1 MESLKFKLVIVV
13 LCAYPILGEWRPTGP
28 FGGAAEIVRFIPQS
42 PDAALAATRN
52 GLIYA
57 SHDGA
62 HSWQMIAFPAQL
74 AGTLHAL
81 ETDSTSWYVGME
93 GNNPWTS
100 GVYKTSDQGRSWTQ
114 LLKGKPVWSLAL
126 SGEKIAAGVDDGVY
140 LSNDAGASW
149 SRISPIE
156 NRELRPVVSLAFH
169 PRDTNIIY
177 AGTTHLPWRTIDGG
191 LHWQSIHSGMLDDS
205 DVFSIVVDP
214 KNPEIV
220 LSSACSGAY
229 RSTSAGTSWTRM
241 PTPHGAFRTYF
252 VALSPSNTIFAGTT
266 LGLFR
271 STDEGKTWTKVTAD
285 PIKSVA
291 FDGSRML
298 LASLRGGVLTSAN
311 GGETVHAVNQGFS
324 NRSLAALTSAGN
336 VLYAATVYEPGEG
349 GLFKSL
355 DFGSSWSH
363 ISTETGAGNI
373 LRLAARPDNPNI
385 VFAASQDAFFGSK
398 DGGKTWLREP
408 SPPGKGASALLVS
421 DDGALLAGTAL
432 GLFRKTGAAPWTPIK
447 FGGLAR
453 VQLMDVVG
461 PWQNLDGGR
470 MGTHLSSENSGHS
483 WSACGEAPPGTE
495 WYGLSTNALPEPF
508 WRRPPTA
515 CSNRPTVAP
524 PGRWSRN
531 GLDRGTV
538 SNVLFHPTRPEEA
551 YASQYGRVLRST
563 DGGEHWQ
570 PLDDRGR
577 DGLYPAALLIPLASP
592 DRLVAMFPR
601 RGIEITTIEKEK

>member
-1 MESLKFKLVIVV
+1 
-13 LCAYPILGEWRPTGP
+13 
-28 FGGAAEIVRFIPQS
+28 
-42 PDAALAATRN
+42 
-52 GLIYA
+52 
-57 SHDGA
+57 
-62 HSWQMIAFPAQL
+62 
-74 AGTLHAL
+74 
-81 ETDSTSWYVGME
+81 ME

-114 LLKGKPVWSLAL
+114 LLTGKPVWSLAL

-149 SRISPIE
+149 TRISPLE

-169 PRDTNIIY
+169 PSDTNILY
-177 AGTTHLPWRTIDGG
+177 AGTTHLPWRTTDGG
-191 LHWQSIHSGMLDDS
+191 QHWQSIHSGMLDDS

-214 KNPEIV
+214 NNPEIV

-252 VALSPSNTIFAGTT
+252 VALSPANTIFAGTT

-291 FDGSRML
+291 FDGPRML
-298 LASLRGGVLTSAN
+298 LASLRGGVLISSN

-336 VLYAATVYEPGEG
+336 VLYATSVYEPLEG
-349 GLFKSL
+349 GLFKSV

-363 ISTETGAGNI
+363 IATLTGAANI
-373 LRLAARPDNPNI
+373 LHLAARPNNPNV

-398 DGGKTWLREP
+398 DGGKTWLRET
-408 SPPGKGASALLVS
+408 SPPGKGASALIAS
-421 DDGALLAGTAL
+421 EDGSLLAGTTL
-432 GLFRKTGAAPWTPIK
+432 GLFRKTGAAPWVPIK
-447 FGGLAR
+447 FSATAHR
-453 VQLMDVVG
+453 VQLLESAG
-461 PWQNLDGGR
+461 GGR
-470 MGTHLSSENSGHS
+470 IAMVAGGHAFVSENSGRS
-483 WSACGEAPPGTE
+483 WSTCGEAPAGTE
-495 WYGLSTNALPEPF
+495 WYGLSMGVSGSSVLAATSHGLLKSPD
-508 WRRPPTA
+508 R
-515 CSNRPTVAP
+515 CVS
-524 PGRWSRN
+524 WSLIKE
-531 GLDRGTV
+531 GLDQGTV
-538 SNVLFHPTRPEEA
+538 TTVLFHPTRPDEA
-551 YASQYGRVLRST
+551 YASQYGKVLRST

-577 DGLYPAALLIPLASP
+577 DGLYPAALLIPPASP

>member
-1 MESLKFKLVIVV
+1 VESLRFKLVIVV
-13 LCAYPILGEWRPTGP
+13 LCAYPVFGEWHPTGP

-57 SHDGA
+57 SLDGA
-62 HSWQMIAFPAQL
+62 HSWQMIPFLAQL
-74 AGTLHAL
+74 AGTLHAV
-81 ETDSTSWYVGME
+81 ETDSNSWYVGME

-100 GVYKTSDQGRSWTQ
+100 GVYKSSDQGRSWTQ

-156 NRELRPVVSLAFH
+156 NLGLRPVVSLAFH
-169 PRDTNIIY
+169 PRDTKIIY
-177 AGTTHLPWRTIDGG
+177 AGTTHLPWRTTDGG
-191 LHWQSIHSGMLDDS
+191 QHWQSIHSGMLDDS

-214 KNPEIV
+214 KDPEIV

-241 PTPHGAFRTYF
+241 ATPHGAFRTYF

-271 STDEGKTWTKVTAD
+271 SIDEGKTWTKVTSD

-291 FDGSRML
+291 FDGPRML
-298 LASLRGGVLTSAN
+298 LASLRGGVLISAN

-336 VLYAATVYEPGEG
+336 VLYATTVYEPGEG
-349 GLFKSL
+349 GLFKSF
-355 DFGSSWSH
+355 DFGSSWTR
-363 ISTETGAGNI
+363 IATGTGPENI
-373 LRLAARPDNPNI
+373 LRLAAKPDNPNV
-385 VFAASQDAFFGSK
+385 VFAASQDALFGSK

-408 SPPGKGASALLVS
+408 SPPGKGASGLIVS
-421 DDGALLAGTAL
+421 EDGSLLAGTSL

-447 FGGLAR
+447 FGGRR
-453 VQLMDVVG
+453 VQLMESSGHGKIAIVA
-461 PWQNLDGGR
+461 DG
-470 MGTHLSSENSGHS
+470 HAFLSENSGHS
-483 WSACGEAPPGTE
+483 WSVCGEAPPGTE
-495 WYGLSTNALPEPF
+495 WYGLTIDTSAAVLAATSHGLLKSAD
-508 WRRPPTA
+508 RCAT
-515 CSNRPTVAP
+515 
-524 PGRWSRN
+524 WSLVKE
-531 GLDRGTV
+531 GLDQGTV
-538 SNVLFHPTRPEEA
+538 SMVLFHPTRPDEA
-551 YASQYGRVLRST
+551 YASQYGKVLRST